1 MNEEEY
7 ISNQLGKRN
16 PFTTPE
22 GYFEQLTER
31 VMSRLPEDVA
41 PAAEEIPITR
51 RQGTLRR
58 LRPWLY
64 AACLCGVI
72 AGGALYVNRSSAPA
86 QPQQEVAIATN
97 SEADTYVDDA
107 ANYAMVD
114 NQDIYVYLADM

>member
-31 VMSRLPEDVA
+31 VMSRLADDVA
-41 PAAEEIPITR
+41 PAAEGIPITR
-51 RQGTLRR
+51 RRAPLRR

-72 AGGALYVNRSSAPA
+72 ASGALYVNRISAPA

>member
-22 GYFEQLTER
+22 GYFEHLTER
-31 VMSRLPEDVA
+31 VMSRLPDVE
-41 PAAEEIPITR
+41 PVAEEIPISRT
-51 RQGTLRR
+51 GTLRR

-72 AGGALYVNRSSAPA
+72 AGGALYLNRSTTPDM
-86 QPQQEVAIATN
+86 PQQDVAVAAN
-97 SEADTYVDDA
+97 SDADTYVDDA